1 MYDDPGCSNLA
12 QAVLRLTVSDFQ
24 EEELVVDAIAFAYGD
39 TLEFWT
45 AVVGIEPEAVRNRF
59 VDLSVCSETRQVQQ
73 ENIMRKVAFIS
84 EKGGVGK
91 STLCINIAAVLADAG
106 QRVLI
111 VDLDGVACISRTL
124 TPDITDFQDSIGAA
138 LIGARMIADV
148 IHPTPYKN
156 LWVAPGT
163 IELKD
168 VEQWELEPDA
178 TSRRMD
184 AEGRLLESALALE
197 LDQLAPDAFDFVM
210 VDCPGGQ
217 PFMGRAALLTC
228 DEVVIP
234 TGISTFDFFALTPT
248 IEMIVAARE
257 MRGNGVPA
265 FLGFIPNGA
274 TARGI
279 PQNIQEQLGKYDAPI
294 FPPVRESR
302 LLRSAPGWSKLDKR
316 VLVLSRPKTAVAE
329 SIRQVAR
336 EIDPLSEI
344 ALREPNEIQ
353 MQEAENE

>member
-1 MYDDPGCSNLA
+1 MYDDLGCHNLA
-12 QAVLRLTVSDFQ
+12 QAVLRQTVSDLQ
-24 EEELVVDAIAFAYGD
+24 KHELVADAITFAYGA
-39 TLEFWT
+39 TFEFWT
-45 AVVGIEPEAVRNRF
+45 AVVGIDSDAVRNRF
-59 VDLSVCSETRQVQQ
+59 IDMIVRKETIQVQ
-73 ENIMRKVAFIS
+73 EEKVMRKIAFMS

-138 LIGARMIADV
+138 LIGARMIAEV
-148 IHPTPYKN
+148 IHPTVYKY

-178 TSRRMD
+178 SSRRVD

-197 LDQLAPDAFDFVM
+197 LDTLAPDAFDFVM

-217 PFMGRAALLTC
+217 PFMGRAALLAC

-248 IEMIVAARE
+248 IEMIVEARE

-265 FLGFIPNGA
+265 FLGF
-274 TARGI
+274 
-279 PQNIQEQLGKYDAPI
+279 
-294 FPPVRESR
+294 
-302 LLRSAPGWSKLDKR
+302 
-316 VLVLSRPKTAVAE
+316 LSQRRDRPRHPEGHAGT
-329 SIRQVAR
+329 IRQIRCPDIPGSAR
-336 EIDPLSEI
+336 V
-344 ALREPNEIQ
+344 
-353 MQEAENE
+353 EAITVGAGLE